1 MQNCVCGIDKLEHLG
16 KESNLRN
23 TCKLSFFY
31 DYNCIYINSLNTY
44 IFVQYLLIYLED
56 PENNSFSIV
65 CGRGKSTCNSFSS
78 HGPNSRT
85 YTVWLCSFSSNSNAC
100 TDCRKKHQKSV

>member
-1 MQNCVCGIDKLEHLG
+1 MQNGVCGIDKLEHLG

-44 IFVQYLLIYLED
+44 IFVQD
-56 PENNSFSIV
+56 PENNRFSIV
-65 CGRGKSTCNSFSS
+65 CGRGKSICNSFSS

-85 YTVWLCSFSSNSNAC
+85 YTV
-100 TDCRKKHQKSV
+100 